1 MPAKIQRQLIR
12 YLPEKAGQKQ
22 SSAKSLGIQEAVTI
36 LGGITGLI
44 VAILWLGGRS
54 YMEGYFTA
62 MNIPSFQINF
72 SIWEY
77 AEASWQR
84 LIFYFLSKI
93 YTPLVLVASIFLI
106 ILLSTFVLQRVFP
119 NLKMVEAVKKIRLPR
134 KNLRSSIKSASVFS
148 VALYF
153 LYLLLVAFIDIN
165 KTGQIIGRDTV
176 LTKSHAIEIYSKE
189 SLPLGTGEVVPNT
202 SPSLIHYSGLRLLIN
217 NNGKYYLFRD
227 VDPVTCKPSQVFII
241 NDSPGTYFVLGDTS
255 RIDAPCYVVSPT
267 VLPNTTQRPASTP

>member
-1 MPAKIQRQLIR
+1 MPGKTQRQLIR
-12 YLPEKAGQKQ
+12 YLPEKASQEQ
-22 SSAKSLGIQEAVTI
+22 TSAKSLSIQEAVTI
-36 LGGITGLI
+36 LGGITGFI
-44 VAILWLGGRS
+44 VAILWLGGRA
-54 YMEGYFTA
+54 YMAGYFSA

-93 YTPLVLVASIFLI
+93 YTPLVLITSIFLI
-106 ILLSTFVLQRVFP
+106 VVLSAIVLQRVFP
-119 NLKMVEAVKKIRLPR
+119 NLKIADAVKNIGLPI
-134 KNLRSSIKSASVFS
+134 KNLRSNIKSALVLSL
-148 VALYF
+148 AIYF

-165 KTGQIIGRDTV
+165 KTGQLIGRDTV

-189 SLPLGTGEVVPNT
+189 SLPLGSGQIISNT
-202 SPSLIHYSGLRLLIN
+202 SPPLIHYTGLRLLTN

-241 NDSPGTYFVLGDTS
+241 NDSPGTYFVLGDIS
-255 RIDAPCYVVSPT
+255 RIHAPCVGTSS
-267 VLPNTTQRPASTP
+267 VLPNAAQTSISTP